1 MQFYIEN
8 AKCAIFA
15 DLFYKGIR
23 EINNTFLGYMLTKEN
38 FS

>member
-15 DLFYKGIR
+15 DLFYKGIC
-23 EINNTFLGYMLTKEN
+23 EIKNTFLRYMLTKG
-38 FS
+38 SVS